1 MTTAPDTANPATTP
15 LLPRARRPRSDDG
28 PADVR
33 RYTPLARA
41 GIITALLVVAVLWL
55 APLLWALLTS
65 LKHEADTT
73 AVPLDV
79 LPDRGFT
86 LQAYASVLANGNLIT
101 WFVNSTVVAVVVT
114 VLTVALSAAAAYGFS
129 RTRFR
134 GRKALFALTI
144 AGIMVPPQILIVP
157 LYRQVLAMGL
167 ADTYAGIILPQLV
180 VPAMVFILKKF
191 FDGIPHELEEA
202 ARVDGA
208 GSLRIFLQIVLP
220 LSRSILAAVAI
231 FVFIHAWN
239 NFLWPFI
246 ITSDP
251 GLMTLPVGL
260 VQVQSAFGIRYAQ
273 VMASALLAGLP
284 LIVVFMLF
292 QRQII
297 RGVATTGLGGT

>member
-1 MTTAPDTANPATTP
+1 
-15 LLPRARRPRSDDG
+15 
-28 PADVR
+28 
-33 RYTPLARA
+33 
-41 GIITALLVVAVLWL
+41 
-55 APLLWALLTS
+55 
-65 LKHEADTT
+65 
-73 AVPLDV
+73 
-79 LPDRGFT
+79 
-86 LQAYASVLANGNLIT
+86 
-101 WFVNSTVVAVVVT
+101 
-114 VLTVALSAAAAYGFS
+114 
-129 RTRFR
+129 
-134 GRKALFALTI
+134 
-144 AGIMVPPQILIVP
+144 MVPPQILIVP
-157 LYRQVLAMGL
+157 LYRQMLAMGL
-167 ADTYAGIILPQLV
+167 ADTYLGIILPQLV
-180 VPAMVFILKKF
+180 LPAMVFILKKF

-260 VQVQSAFGIRYAQ
+260 VQVQSSFGVRYAQ
-273 VMASALLAGLP
+273 VMASAILAGLP

>member
-1 MTTAPDTANPATTP
+1 VTTAPDTANPATVP
-15 LLPRARRPRSDDG
+15 VLPRVSRSRDDG

-41 GIITALLVVAVLWL
+41 GIITALAVLALLWL
-55 APLLWALLTS
+55 APLVWALLTS

-73 AVPLDV
+73 TVPLEV
-79 LPDRGFT
+79 VPDRGFT
-86 LQAYASVLANGNLIT
+86 LQAYASVLANGDLVT
-101 WFVNSTVVAVVVT
+101 WFVNSTVVTVVIT

-134 GRKALFALTI
+134 GRNVLFALTI

-157 LYRQVLAMGL
+157 LYRQMLALGL
-167 ADTYAGIILPQLV
+167 ADTYLGIILPQLV
-180 VPAMVFILKKF
+180 LPAMVFILKKF
-191 FDGIPHELEEA
+191 FDGIPRELEEA

-260 VQVQSAFGIRYAQ
+260 VQVQSSFGVRYAQ
-273 VMASALLAGLP
+273 VMASAILAGLP

>member
-1 MTTAPDTANPATTP
+1 
-15 LLPRARRPRSDDG
+15 
-28 PADVR
+28 VQ

-41 GIITALLVVAVLWL
+41 GLVTALAVLAVLWL
-55 APLLWALLTS
+55 APLVWAVLTS
-65 LKHEADTT
+65 LKYEADTT
-73 AVPLDV
+73 TVPLEV
-79 LPDRGFT
+79 VPERGFT
-86 LQAYASVLANGNLIT
+86 LEAYTTVLTNGNLVT
-101 WFVNSTVVAVVVT
+101 WFFNSTVVTLVVT
-114 VLTVALSAAAAYGFS
+114 VLTVALCAAAAYGFS
-129 RTRFR
+129 RMRFR
-134 GRKALFALTI
+134 GRRVLFALTV

-157 LYRQVLAMGL
+157 LYRQMVAWGL
-167 ADTYAGIILPQLV
+167 ADTYLGIILPQLV

-202 ARVDGA
+202 ARMDGA

-260 VQVQSAFGIRYAQ
+260 VQVQSSFGVRYAQ
-273 VMASALLAGLP
+273 VMASAILAGLP
-284 LIVVFMLF
+284 LVVAFMLF
-292 QRQII
+292 QRQIV